1 MEVLR
6 SNVILMRGP
15 DLSYKYVTMQL
26 WEVDIGQEYSLR
38 QLAKVRPAHEYCLDV
53 RHMTQVPH

>member
-1 MEVLR
+1 MP
-6 SNVILMRGP
+6 ILMRGP

-38 QLAKVRPAHEYCLDV
+38 QLVKVRPAHEDCLDV
-53 RHMTQVPH
+53 RHMTQVPQ